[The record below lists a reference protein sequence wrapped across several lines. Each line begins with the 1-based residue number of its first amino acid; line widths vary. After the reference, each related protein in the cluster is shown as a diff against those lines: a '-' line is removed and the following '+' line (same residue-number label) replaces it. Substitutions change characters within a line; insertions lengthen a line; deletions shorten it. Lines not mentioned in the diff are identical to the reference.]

1 MLISNF
7 KFFLFITTA
16 LISVSAANAADL
28 PVPNSHKKAT
38 VAVPASAV
46 PKMSWTGFHVG
57 VGGGGTFLHSKSTVD
72 STVNQSNSTAYN
84 HETYSSVMNGT
95 HNLNG
100 FGGFGNI
107 DAGVDYQNGSFVIGG
122 FADMSFGSSRAHFS
136 EIDNTPSTSTVLD
149 NIGATNTQT
158 HRVSLGNVF
167 DIGGRLGYLATD
179 RTLLYGLAGYS
190 AGYINSASSISVVH
204 DAGSILNSFDLTT
217 QTKGWHSGF
226 TIGSGVEQALTD
238 QITLKVEYRY
248 SEYGHARSSAAS
260 DAGGQGSAT
269 ISQSDAVSTQTVRAV
284 LSYRF

>member
-1 MLISNF
+1 M
-7 KFFLFITTA
+7 
-16 LISVSAANAADL
+16 
-28 PVPNSHKKAT
+28 
-38 VAVPASAV
+38 
-46 PKMSWTGFHVG
+46 
-57 VGGGGTFLHSKSTVD
+57 
-72 STVNQSNSTAYN
+72 
-84 HETYSSVMNGT
+84 
-95 HNLNG
+95 
-100 FGGFGNI
+100 
-107 DAGVDYQNGSFVIGG
+107 
-122 FADMSFGSSRAHFS
+122 
-136 EIDNTPSTSTVLD
+136 LD